1 MDNINNLLIT
11 EDVVASILNKYLDI
25 YYEHMKTI
33 NDPFNLNDVINCSEA
48 RVFIKINDI
57 KNIQK
62 AFIHKSFWVK
72 KPEQDEADMFSCL
85 KLNQDEFGDYE
96 NAEFRGDKVIELITL
111 DYLLDLYPYKDPG
124 FLTELKSRIVRKD
137 SLANLAEHLNLKKYI
152 LFNSHID
159 RITAKK
165 DCSGRENKRFLE
177 DTFESFIGNLY
188 VDQNYNKEIIKPF
201 LLGVYIAHIDLNY
214 IINNDNNYKT
224 NLLKKFHYY
233 KFNPPKYTKLFYTG
247 PATNRTFVSVIL
259 LDIETI
265 NKLSEN
271 PNFQTFLNKIK
282 EKQNYFV
289 NLLNNEHLNAQISE
303 FPQKIGEE
311 EDTPI
316 KKLIKAVRVKTNYV
330 SVENHRKSFL
340 NLLEFIEPEKDFTP
354 YQFLITSLNNKYL
367 LGIGSASK
375 TQEAEQE
382 CSKDCLNLMSFL
394 K

>member
-25 YYEHMKTI
+25 YYEYMKTI
-33 NDPFNLNDVINCSEA
+33 DDPFNLNDVINCSEA